1 MIADLRHTRQPR
13 HSRTTSFSKYL
24 ITIDWPSLRSGP
36 WKWHRLAQVCR
47 RWRFVIFAYPHHLDL
62 RIVSIYNKPIRETPD
77 FWPALPI
84 IIWYPQSAPYQSL
97 SAKDED
103 NVCDI
108 LKKPA
113 RICEMHID
121 ITRSLFKKC
130 TSLREESLKYLQL
143 TTLDIRTT
151 ERLVLPGDFL
161 GGSIPRL
168 RVIHLDDTA
177 FPTLPRLLSSSTNLV
192 SLRLEKIPP
201 EGYFTPEDLAIG
213 LSTATQLESLKIGF
227 QNGVFTPHRQ
237 RLDDFP
243 PSPPRIVLPALVE
256 FQFTGEDT
264 YLDDFASR
272 IDASITEQIGVMRY
286 LRTM

>member
-1 MIADLRHTRQPR
+1 MVQ
-13 HSRTTSFSKYL
+13 
-24 ITIDWPSLRSGP
+24 
-36 WKWHRLAQVCR
+36 
-47 RWRFVIFAYPHHLDL
+47 
-62 RIVSIYNKPIRETPD
+62 
-77 FWPALPI
+77 
-84 IIWYPQSAPYQSL
+84 YPQSAPYQSL

-103 NVCDI
+103 NVSDI
-108 LKKPA
+108 LKNPA

-121 ITRSLFKKC
+121 ITRPLFKKC

-161 GGSIPRL
+161 GGSTPRL

-201 EGYFTPEDLAIG
+201 EGYFTPGDLAIG